1 MKLVIASAITVG
13 LWPLVAAAPA
23 PSAAAKDATTPVTV
37 TISSGIILG
46 KASDT
51 VDTFNGIPFADPPIG
66 DLRFRPPVRLSRDLG
81 TFDATGV
88 AAACPP
94 GPIFSFEHLIPPPDA
109 AHSISGGLQPP
120 NITEGVA
127 AAAIL
132 ESSAGQT
139 SDTSSEDCLTVSVQR
154 PHGVEAGAGLPVLF
168 WIFGGGFVG
177 GSTSGFD
184 GTKLIET
191 GVLHDQPFIFVAVN
205 YRVGAWGFMP
215 GKEILEEGSGN
226 AGLLDQRMGLEWV
239 ADNIEAF
246 GGDPA
251 KVTVWGESSGAIS
264 TFEQLV
270 LYDGDATYKG
280 NDLFRA
286 AILDSGS
293 ITPVDPLDTQK
304 GQDVYD
310 AVKRAA
316 GCDVEDSLA
325 CLRGLD
331 NGDFAVA
338 ANSVPGIIS
347 YQSLALSYLP
357 RPDGT
362 VLTDSPD
369 VLAKAGKFHHV
380 PMILGNQEDEGTLF
394 SIFQQDMSTTDKIVK
409 YLSRYYFHTATKEQ
423 VTDFVNTYSAKIPD
437 GSPYR
442 TLFNFEFFKGRKRI
456 AAILGDIVFDL
467 IRRVTLQI
475 FDDISP
481 ELSTWAYFASYNYDP
496 IFGVFGTSH
505 GSDVDVLFNKDNTH
519 YPALSGRTYY
529 INFLHNLDPN
539 NGTRS
544 DLFWP
549 QWSEGH
555 QLLNFGAKS
564 NSLKE
569 DYYRNSSYSYMF
581 NHIESLRF

>member
-1 MKLVIASAITVG
+1 MKLAIASALTAG

-23 PSAAAKDATTPVTV
+23 PSAAAKDATSPVTV
-37 TISSGIILG
+37 VISSGTILG
-46 KASDT
+46 KASDS

-81 TFDATGV
+81 IFDATGV
-88 AAACPP
+88 AVSCSV
-94 GPIFSFEHLIPPPDA
+94 GPLFSLKHLNPPPDVA
-109 AHSISGGLQPP
+109 GALSGDLNPP
-120 NITEGVA
+120 NATEGA
-127 AAAIL
+127 IAAAIL
-132 ESSAGQT
+132 ESSAGKA
-139 SDTSSEDCLTVSVQR
+139 SAFSEDCLTISVQR
-154 PHGVEAGAGLPVLF
+154 PHGVKASAGLPVLF
-168 WIFGGGFVG
+168 WIYGGGFVA
-177 GSTSGFD
+177 GSTSDFD

-246 GGDPA
+246 GGDPD

-270 LYDGDATYKG
+270 LYDGNAKYKG

-286 AILDSGS
+286 AIMDSGS
-293 ITPVDPLDTQK
+293 ITPVDPLDTKK

-310 AVKRAA
+310 AVKIAA

-325 CLRGLD
+325 CLRGLN
-331 NGDFAVA
+331 NGDFALA

-357 RPDGT
+357 RPDRN

-394 SIFQQDMSTTDKIVK
+394 SIFQQDMSTTDKIVN
-409 YLSRYYFHTATKEQ
+409 TK
-423 VTDFVNTYSAKIPD
+423 VVD

-442 TLFNFEFFKGRKRI
+442 TLFNFEFYKGRKRI
-456 AAILGDIVFDL
+456 AAILGDIVFNL
-467 IRRVTLQI
+467 VRRITLQI
-475 FDDISP
+475 FDDVSP
-481 ELSTWAYFASYNYDP
+481 ELSTWAYFSSYNYDP
-496 IFGVFGTSH
+496 LFGVFGTAH
-505 GSDVDVLFNKDNTH
+505 GSDVDVLFKKDNAN
-519 YPALSGRTYY
+519 YPTLSGRTYY

-569 DYYRNSSYSYMF
+569 DNYRNSSYSFMF

>member
-1 MKLVIASAITVG
+1 MKLAILSAIAAG
-13 LWPLVAAAPA
+13 LWPIAAAAPA
-23 PSAAAKDATTPVTV
+23 PSAAAKDATSPVSV
-37 TISSGIILG
+37 AISSGTIVG
-46 KASDT
+46 TAGDT

-88 AAACPP
+88 AASCHP
-94 GPIFSFEHLIPPPDA
+94 GPVLNPKYLVPPPDA
-109 AHSISGGLQPP
+109 VTGVLHSP
-120 NITEGVA
+120 NITEGIIA
-127 AAAIL
+127 AAL
-132 ESSAGQT
+132 LDSSAGETPQ
-139 SDTSSEDCLTVSVQR
+139 SPSEDCLTVSVQR
-154 PHGVEAGAGLPVLF
+154 PRGVEAGAGLPVLF
-168 WIFGGGFVG
+168 WIYGGGFVA
-177 GSTSGFD
+177 GSTSGFN
-184 GTKLIET
+184 GTKLIDT
-191 GVLHDQPFIFVAVN
+191 GVMNNQPFIFVAVN

-215 GKEILEEGSGN
+215 GREILEEGSGN

-246 GGDPA
+246 GGDPR

-270 LYDGDATYKG
+270 LYDGDAKYKG
-280 NDLFRA
+280 HDLFRA
-286 AILDSGS
+286 AIMNSGS
-293 ITPVDPLDTQK
+293 ITPVDPLDTKK

-310 AVKRAA
+310 AVKIAA

-331 NGDFAVA
+331 NDVFSDA
-338 ANSVPGIIS
+338 ANSLPGIIS

-394 SIFQQDMSTTDKIVK
+394 SIFQQNMGSTDRIVK
-409 YLSRYYFHTATKEQ
+409 YLSRYYLHNASKEQ
-423 VTDFVNTYSAKIPD
+423 ITDFVNTYSEKAAD

-442 TLFNFEFFKGRKRI
+442 TFLAFQFYPGKKRI
-456 AAILGDIVFDL
+456 TSILGDIVFDL
-467 IRRVTLQI
+467 IRRVTMQI
-475 FDDISP
+475 FQDVSP
-481 ELSTWAYFASYNYDP
+481 ELKTWAYFSSYNYDP
-496 IFGVFGTSH
+496 ILGAFGTAH
-505 GSDVDVLFNKDNTH
+505 GSDVNVLFNLENTN
-519 YPALSGRTYY
+519 YPTLSGRTYY

-539 NGTRS
+539 VGTQS

-549 QWSEGH
+549 QWAEGH
-555 QLLNFGAKS
+555 QLLHFNAKS
-564 NSLKE
+564 NGIKE
-569 DYYRNSSYSYMF
+569 DDYRNSSYSFMF
-581 NHIESLRF
+581 DHIESLRF

>member
-1 MKLVIASAITVG
+1 MKLAIVSAITAG
-13 LWPLVAAAPA
+13 LWPIVAAAPA
-23 PSAAAKDATTPVTV
+23 PSAAAKDATSPVTV
-37 TISSGIILG
+37 AISSGIILG

-88 AAACPP
+88 AVSCPA
-94 GPIFSFEHLIPPPDA
+94 GPVFSLKHLTPPPDA
-109 AHSISGGLQPP
+109 AQPISGVSHPP
-120 NITEGVA
+120 NITEGAVA
-127 AAAIL
+127 ADML
-132 ESSAGQT
+132 KSSAGET
-139 SDTSSEDCLTVSVQR
+139 SDAFSEDCLTVSVQR
-154 PHGVEAGAGLPVLF
+154 PRGVEAGAGLPVLF
-168 WIFGGGFVG
+168 WIFGGGFVA

-205 YRVGAWGFMP
+205 YRVGAWGFLP
-215 GKEILEEGSGN
+215 GREILEEGSGN

-246 GGDPA
+246 GGDPD

-270 LYDGDATYKG
+270 LYDGNAKYKG

-286 AILDSGS
+286 AIMDSGF
-293 ITPVDPLDTQK
+293 ITPIDRLDTAKSQE
-304 GQDVYD
+304 VFD
-310 AVKRAA
+310 AVKKAA
-316 GCDVEDSLA
+316 GCDVDDSLA

-331 NGDFAVA
+331 NDVFTVA

-357 RPDGT
+357 RPDGK

-394 SIFQQDMSTTDKIVK
+394 SIFQQDMGSTEKIVK
-409 YLSRYYFHTATKEQ
+409 YLSKYYFHTASKEQ
-423 VTDFVNTYSAKIPD
+423 VTDFVNTYSEKIPD

-442 TLFNFEFFKGRKRI
+442 TFLSFQFYPGRKRI
-456 AAILGDIVFDL
+456 ASILGDIVFDL

-475 FDDISP
+475 LDDVSP
-481 ELSTWAYFASYNYDP
+481 ELPTWAYFSSYNYDP
-496 IFGVFGTSH
+496 ILGVFGTWH
-505 GSDVDVLFNKDNTH
+505 GSDVDVLFRKDNTN
-519 YPALSGRTYY
+519 YPTLSGRTYY

-555 QLLNFGAKS
+555 QLLHFNAKS

-569 DYYRNSSYSYMF
+569 DNYRDSSYSFMF
-581 NHIESLRF
+581 NHIESLHF